1 METGER
7 LWKRRASPNA
17 NLFAL
22 GRKRI
27 YLVGTDPQNRH
38 LTAHDIRSG
47 KLLYEV
53 PFPHPFSS
61 SNPPIPVQQLGGDE
75 VIIHIDAV
83 PSGRSISSV
92 DSIHVI
98 NGKDGQVVQTTPTRI
113 WCHGSQITP
122 QTGEQGG
129 FAILSHHRTSHWY
142 VKIQKFFQDA
152 ETGAFQSNST
162 EILDL
167 GQYPDQIRQIGIEPY
182 RYLAVSLEGRRVLP
196 RMRTILETQRPT
208 IDAGSL
214 PADAATRIDRWLC
227 LGPGQ
232 EVTLPQKY
240 KHHRARRLFIPGPLD
255 YDPDSCRLNFAGWDR
270 FVLFT
275 EPRQF
280 YCLFDFAFRVPSN
293 MPSNVTPDPMTL
305 EMR

>member
-1 METGER
+1 M
-7 LWKRRASPNA
+7 
-17 NLFAL
+17 
-22 GRKRI
+22 
-27 YLVGTDPQNRH
+27 
-38 LTAHDIRSG
+38 
-47 KLLYEV
+47 LYEV
-53 PFPHPFSS
+53 PFPYPVRNSK
-61 SNPPIPVQQLGGDE
+61 PPMPVQQGGGDE
-75 VIIHIDAV
+75 VIVHIDAV
-83 PSGRSISSV
+83 PSGRRDISAM

-98 NGKDGQVVQTTPTRI
+98 NGKNGQVGQTIPTRI
-113 WCHGSQITP
+113 WCHGSQIIP
-122 QTGEQGG
+122 QTYEQGG

-142 VKIQKFFQDA
+142 VKIQKFCQDA
-152 ETGAFQSNST
+152 NTGAFCSDST
-162 EILDL
+162 EVLDL

-196 RMRTILETQRPT
+196 RIRTIRETQSPT
-208 IDAGSL
+208 IDARSL
-214 PADAATRIDRWLC
+214 PADAETKVDKWLR

-255 YDPDSCRLNFAGWDR
+255 YDPDGCRLNFAGWDR

-280 YCLFDFAFRVPSN
+280 YCLFDFRFRVPSN
-293 MPSNVTPDPMTL
+293 MPSNVTPDPITL